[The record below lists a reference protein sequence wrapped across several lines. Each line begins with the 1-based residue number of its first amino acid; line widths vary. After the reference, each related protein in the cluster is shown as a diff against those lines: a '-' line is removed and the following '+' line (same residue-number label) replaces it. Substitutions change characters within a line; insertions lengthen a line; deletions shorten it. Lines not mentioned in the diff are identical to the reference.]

1 MPLRPVIRLLPL
13 ALLGAGTLALAQQA
27 GAPMYKWTDE
37 NGRVTY
43 SDQPPVGKVR
53 SQETLRM
60 AAPTAPSAAQ
70 QMYNQDAQF
79 KKRQEDE
86 AKKQTDAAK
95 KDQLETVKRDNCTRA
110 RGELRALRDNIPV
123 VKINEAG
130 DRVPLDEATKETEA
144 KRIEAYLEENCANQ
158 SG

>member
-1 MPLRPVIRLLPL
+1 M
-13 ALLGAGTLALAQQA
+13 
-27 GAPMYKWTDE
+27 
-37 NGRVTY
+37 
-43 SDQPPVGKVR
+43 S
-53 SQETLRM
+53 
-60 AAPTAPSAAQ
+60 APTAPSAAQ

-95 KDQLETVKRDNCTRA
+95 KDQLETVKRDNCARA

-144 KRIEAYLEENCANQ
+144 RRLDAYLEENCAHQ